1 MSSKPHIIPVLF
13 LTAIRR
19 NNKDHFNGLT
29 VKFLMSEMQMIIK
42 IRKSV
47 AGGETDRYYI
57 RQRTGE
63 DFMVETYKLGHGGQI
78 EVEM

>member
-1 MSSKPHIIPVLF
+1 
-13 LTAIRR
+13 
-19 NNKDHFNGLT
+19 
-29 VKFLMSEMQMIIK
+29 MSEMQMIIK

-47 AGGETDRYYI
+47 AGGETGRYYI

>member
-1 MSSKPHIIPVLF
+1 
-13 LTAIRR
+13 
-19 NNKDHFNGLT
+19 
-29 VKFLMSEMQMIIK
+29 MSEMQMIIK

-47 AGGETDRYYI
+47 AASETGRYYI

-63 DFMVETYKLGHGGQI
+63 DFMVETYKLSHGGHI